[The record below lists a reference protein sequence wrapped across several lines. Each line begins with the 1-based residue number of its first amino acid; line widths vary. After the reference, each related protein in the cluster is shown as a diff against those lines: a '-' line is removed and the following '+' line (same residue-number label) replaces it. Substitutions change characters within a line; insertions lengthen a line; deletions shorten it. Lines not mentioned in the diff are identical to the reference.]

1 MARFALAV
9 LMLLGPS
16 LPAAAQ
22 SGVPVKPV
30 TAPAANSLLAK
41 AAPGAALSV
50 YATNMTS
57 TAAFLIGYNAVAV
70 PSPGALTANL
80 VIDCAP
86 LPASGNVSIN
96 DQPSPPTAY
105 SVGIVYLISS
115 ATGASACTTYTTGT
129 VTAFIR
135 AKVQ

>member
-1 MARFALAV
+1 MARFALA
-9 LMLLGPS
+9 LLLALGLS

-22 SGVPVKPV
+22 SGVPVKPI
-30 TAPAANSLLAK
+30 TATAADSLLAK
-41 AAPGAALSV
+41 ATPGAALSV

-57 TAAFLIGYNAVAV
+57 TAAYLIGYNAVAV
-70 PSPGALTANL
+70 PSAGSLTAGL
-80 VIDCAP
+80 VIDCVP

-105 SVGIVYLISS
+105 SVGIVYLITS
-115 ATGASACTTYTTGT
+115 ATGASACTTYTVGT